1 MRDGDI
7 RTCIDNNA
15 LLELKKRQKEKE
27 KFFLP
32 KAGTYSSV
40 GYIIILI
47 TTSQTLIGNTNTSY
61 LYRLVVEQIAPKK
74 AMHSWKKKNRMLS
87 LLGI

>member
-27 KFFLP
+27 KKNLP

-61 LYRLVVEQIAPKK
+61 LYRLVVEQIAPKMCH
-74 AMHSWKKKNRMLS
+74 AQLEKKNRMLS